1 MDSGTS
7 DAIEPDIV
15 DPLNAFTEFWELVE
29 DNEVDG
35 DKDPELELSENDR
48 EASKISKSVDL
59 PIDKDVIER
68 TSPALTDQNFDS
80 LSKSPTNQV
89 PRRSTKKTKGQK
101 PDRLGFSL
109 NPFTIK
115 WI

>member
-7 DAIEPDIV
+7 DPIEPDTV

-35 DKDPELELSENDR
+35 DKDPELKLSENDR
-48 EASKISKSVDL
+48 EASKTSKSVDL

-68 TSPALTDQNFDS
+68 TGPAQTNQNYDC

-89 PRRSTKKTKGQK
+89 PRRSTRKTKGQK
-101 PDRLGFSL
+101 PNRLGFSL
-109 NPFTIK
+109 NPFTVK